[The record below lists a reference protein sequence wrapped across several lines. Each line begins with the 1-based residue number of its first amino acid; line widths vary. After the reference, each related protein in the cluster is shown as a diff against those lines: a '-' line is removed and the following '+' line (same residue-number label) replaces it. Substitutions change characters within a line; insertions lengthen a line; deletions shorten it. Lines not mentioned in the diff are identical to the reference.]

1 MRVSTWFVLNAV
13 SRKDGAVVEQKRHC
27 PRPGVLLGSTSPFD
41 SIDLKGMC
49 MKKELSLVAAAIMVI
64 LPLASADASQTINF
78 GPSAPAGTINSYAG
92 FNWYGA
98 QNDVYAD
105 SSVSFFDSASVTAF
119 GRNKAFD
126 LNSVD
131 FLTLNSDVPSGGDT
145 ADFTTVISGYLNGT
159 LVKSLTEN
167 YAWGGGA
174 FSGLNLDDVNKV
186 SFKTTVTTTVLGE
199 PGSST
204 ISDFTL
210 VNSLNVSKAAKAPE
224 MDAATGAGALTLL
237 AGALLVMGGRR
248 RPRLS

>member
-1 MRVSTWFVLNAV
+1 
-13 SRKDGAVVEQKRHC
+13 
-27 PRPGVLLGSTSPFD
+27 
-41 SIDLKGMC
+41 
-49 MKKELSLVAAAIMVI
+49 MKKELSLVAAAIMAI

-78 GPSAPAGTINSYAG
+78 GPTAPAGTINSYAG

-204 ISDFTL
+204 NSDFTL

-248 RPRLS
+248 RSRLS